1 MHAIDFAIVVLYL
14 AIVFLLGRRA
24 AGGARSADAFFLAE
38 RKFGKLY
45 QFFFNFGNTID
56 ANTAISTVSFVYR
69 EGAGGAWLPL
79 QMIFLNPFY
88 WFMNVWFRRVRLMTT
103 AELFEVRL
111 GSRRL
116 ARFYALF
123 QIGVTIMAL
132 GFSNFIAYKVMSAL
146 VPQLGPLGFYAGY
159 AAITGAYL
167 AMGGLVATV
176 VNQVFQG
183 LLLLFFSLM
192 LLPAGWR
199 ALGGVPLRDRL
210 PQRMFDLF
218 GDPGGGAYTWYAVL
232 ALLSVTIIQINA
244 NVVNMGLGGS
254 ARDEYAA
261 RFGAVA
267 GTFGKRVMIV
277 LWAFLGLIAA
287 ALCRGS
293 ARLADPDLAWGV
305 LSRQL
310 LGPGF
315 LGLMLAG
322 VLAANMPSTASKTM
336 AVAALLARDVF
347 RPREPRF
354 GDAAAVMAG
363 RIAVWV
369 TLLGS
374 VAAALCMG
382 RALTV
387 MKLILTVNLPFGAS
401 VLLMFFW
408 RRLTRPAV
416 WCCVILT
423 TLLVFVVPFGVQRI
437 GALDSNPALLVGN
450 HQPGQG
456 PGPGVPRY
464 FDQVVPR
471 EAENPSAPLVGRGR
485 FNLEVWALE
494 RAGFSC
500 AGMGPSGLLASQFFL
515 DALFPFAVLFAV
527 SLLTRP
533 PPGDSVERFFG
544 TMRTPVGATPGLDAA
559 ALEATR
565 LNPRRFD
572 QLRLFPRSNWEF
584 TRWDRTDT
592 LGFLVCCGIS
602 AAILGLFWLALNA
615 LR

>member
-14 AIVFLLGRRA
+14 SIVFLLGKRA
-24 AGGARSADAFFLAE
+24 AIGARSADAFFLAE

-56 ANTAISTVSFVYR
+56 ANTAIGTVSFVYR
-69 EGAGGAWLPL
+69 DGAAGAWLPL
-79 QMIFLNPFY
+79 QMIFLNPYY

-103 AELFEVRL
+103 AELFECRL

-116 ARFYALF
+116 ASFYALF

-146 VPQLGPLGFYAGY
+146 VPQLSPLAFYAGY

-183 LLLLFFSLM
+183 LLLLAFSLM

-199 ALGGVPLRDRL
+199 ALGGVSLRERL

-218 GDPGGGAYTWYAVL
+218 GDPGAGAYTWYAVL

-254 ARDEYAA
+254 ARNEYAA

-267 GTFGKRVMIV
+267 GTFGKRLMIV

-287 ALCRGS
+287 ALCRGPD
-293 ARLADPDLAWGV
+293 RLADPDLAWGV

-336 AVAALLARDVF
+336 AVAALLVRDVF
-347 RPREPRF
+347 RPR
-354 GDAAAVMAG
+354 AAGGAGAVAAG

-369 TLLGS
+369 TLIGS
-374 VAAALCMG
+374 VAAALCM
-382 RALTV
+382 AQAVTV
-387 MKLILTVNLPFGAS
+387 MKLILTINLPFGAS

-408 RRLTRPAV
+408 RRLTRAAV

-423 TLLVFVVPFGVQRI
+423 TVLVFVAPFGIQRI
-437 GALDSNPALLVGN
+437 GALDSNPALLVVN
-450 HQPGQG
+450 HLPGDA
-456 PGPGVPRY
+456 PGRGTPRY
-464 FDQVVPR
+464 FDQVAPR
-471 EAENPSAPLVGRGR
+471 AAGDPAAPLAGRGR

-500 AGMGPSGLLASQFFL
+500 AGMGPSGLLACQFFL
-515 DALFPFAVLFAV
+515 DALFPFAVLIGV

-533 PPGDSVERFFG
+533 PPPESVERFFG
-544 TMRTPVGATPGLDAA
+544 IMRTPVGATPELDVA

-565 LNPRRFD
+565 RDPRRFD
-572 QLRLFPRSNWEF
+572 HLKVFPRSCWEF
-584 TRWDRTDT
+584 TRWDRTDAV
-592 LGFLVCCGIS
+592 GFLVCCGIS
-602 AAILGLFWLALNA
+602 AAILGLFRLALGA